1 MVTSSNAFSKIILVD
16 DDMLTNILNEKII
29 KSVQPQCKIINV
41 DQNLGKYFEITIRY
55 VVEVFNNYDELI
67 ETFVLEDEIK
77 RRLRP
82 KEIEKF
88 ENKKISDDDFD
99 KCIEGLK
106 EIADSIKGTTIHINI
121 GDSEK
126 AKKTIEDGEKIGI
139 KFF

>member
-1 MVTSSNAFSKIILVD
+1 MYSKYQKGDYVLLLLTD
-16 DDMLTNILNEKII
+16 D

-88 ENKKISDDDFD
+88 ENKKISVKF
-99 KCIEGLK
+99 
-106 EIADSIKGTTIHINI
+106 NI
-121 GDSEK
+121 
-126 AKKTIEDGEKIGI
+126 
-139 KFF
+139 

>member
-1 MVTSSNAFSKIILVD
+1 MKYLKTFENMYSKYQKGDYVLLLLTD
-16 DDMLTNILNEKII
+16 D

-88 ENKKISDDDFD
+88 ENKKISVKF
-99 KCIEGLK
+99 
-106 EIADSIKGTTIHINI
+106 
-121 GDSEK
+121 
-126 AKKTIEDGEKIGI
+126 KTEA
-139 KFF
+139 